1 MKLNEIIIVQKKGK
15 PCTFIAKETPAKV
28 GDHVVDH
35 TEDTTAEVYY
45 IETEEQ
51 LEEINKTKYL
61 VLIPYIL
68 LNK

>member
-1 MKLNEIIIVQKKGK
+1 MKLDEIVIIEKKGK
-15 PCTFIAKETPAKV
+15 PCTFIAKKTPAKIK
-28 GDHVVDH
+28 DYVVDH

-51 LEEINKTKYL
+51 LKEMNKTKYL